1 MTDVANANGTDTA
14 AAVRPFL
21 PGSLSDIC
29 DEPEVGAFA
38 SNTDFLRTLEAHF
51 TLSVALY
58 KLAGECQQ
66 RVLSHS
72 SRDFGDGVAGGVQ
85 RALHALP
92 ALKSWVERLG
102 ARIEARGALPIEGT
116 ELKPRFVR
124 VCEVYELAGAE
135 RQILGALLM
144 QRASHAFA
152 TVKLSSQLSYGGHA
166 TASGA
171 KPGVTLGAILGV
183 GLAELLAFQKPE
195 RRHVKQG
202 VVLPAQQVLAEVP
215 ALQPEAVLL
224 LLALP
229 LTESQ
234 LFNIEKSDLMRVL
247 REEPGF
253 EESSLSSAAKK
264 RDEAATVAADDPGFR
279 ALAEGKA
286 VPENLHASLYSLLKR
301 EVAAEKPPSPLKN
314 GVRANGKSPST
325 GDGDADDD
333 ADGDGD
339 GGEAE
344 GEGEAAASEGD
355 TPTTKK
361 KREGAYENDLEYLQD
376 MFALVKLRSDVARV
390 RRHMEERGQQMAGQ
404 GKGGGSDGDGSDD
417 GDLPPMYGE
426 DWGGYGGMD
435 EDAYEMEAMARG
447 RFGRNLRM
455 EASKQARH
463 EGKRARKLDAKAE
476 RLAARIDRRLATMAE
491 ASARLPRLER
501 LSAAL
506 GLVDFEKNVVVA
518 MIGQA
523 IAPRSI
529 GIMGGGGGGG
539 GPSKTMQVEVLLR
552 AFSHTLQQQI
562 RNRRFFYKSAV
573 LVREGTRLKQGASH
587 AQPHSGWRTAHVSS
601 PHPAPPSTGAR
612 GDPRPTWR
620 RVGRRPH
627 ADARRGRPPDARLR
641 RRVGH

>member
-1 MTDVANANGTDTA
+1 M
-14 AAVRPFL
+14 
-21 PGSLSDIC
+21 
-29 DEPEVGAFA
+29 
-38 SNTDFLRTLEAHF
+38 
-51 TLSVALY
+51 
-58 KLAGECQQ
+58 
-66 RVLSHS
+66 
-72 SRDFGDGVAGGVQ
+72 
-85 RALHALP
+85 
-92 ALKSWVERLG
+92 
-102 ARIEARGALPIEGT
+102 
-116 ELKPRFVR
+116 
-124 VCEVYELAGAE
+124 
-135 RQILGALLM
+135 
-144 QRASHAFA
+144 
-152 TVKLSSQLSYGGHA
+152 
-166 TASGA
+166 
-171 KPGVTLGAILGV
+171 
-183 GLAELLAFQKPE
+183 
-195 RRHVKQG
+195 
-202 VVLPAQQVLAEVP
+202 LPAQQVLAEVP

-264 RDEAATVAADDPGFR
+264 RDEAVVMAADDPGFR

-314 GVRANGKSPST
+314 GGRANGKSPST

-333 ADGDGD
+333 ADGADGDGD

-344 GEGEAAASEGD
+344 GEGAAATEGED

-404 GKGGGSDGDGSDD
+404 GKGGGSDGEGSDD

-435 EDAYEMEAMARG
+435 EYAYEMEAMARG
-447 RFGRNLRM
+447 RFGRNLRH

-539 GPSKTMQVEVLLR
+539 GPSKTMQVEASSARSRTLCSSRSATAASSTRVRCWCARARVSDTRAAHGPCLLSSPR
-552 AFSHTLQQQI
+552 SSRYHRCARGSWSSMATSWAPTS
-562 RNRRFFYKSAV
+562 RRPWPRSTA
-573 LVREGTRLKQGASH
+573 GCSTSS
-587 AQPHSGWRTAHVSS
+587 SGWTLSS
-601 PHPAPPSTGAR
+601 QSSWTVRIST
-612 GDPRPTWR
+612 
-620 RVGRRPH
+620 
-627 ADARRGRPPDARLR
+627 LR
-641 RRVGH
+641 RSTSTRWCSPTRRRSSCSRL